1 MFAEF
6 VGRQIRPTTL
16 ALPTGNHNRYPH
28 GLRIGF
34 LSRVIEKSAAYS
46 IALLERVVDMLIE
59 DKCLTE
65 DKTDAVHWADKGT
78 HWMARE
84 FLATGA
90 IHFTK
95 RTWLHWRYRFGVE
108 GEFKTDVD
116 GYFAILKARRDD
128 AAKKRVLS
136 SVADVVEAWQ
146 EGYAKASMAD
156 KCGSIF

>member
-1 MFAEF
+1 
-6 VGRQIRPTTL
+6 
-16 ALPTGNHNRYPH
+16 
-28 GLRIGF
+28 
-34 LSRVIEKSAAYS
+34 
-46 IALLERVVDMLIE
+46 MLIE

-95 RTWLHWRYRFGVE
+95 RTRLHWRYRFGVE

-116 GYFAILKARRDD
+116 GIVGACRLSQVTPPMRARRRN
-128 AAKKRVLS
+128 AA
-136 SVADVVEAWQ
+136 ACIED
-146 EGYAKASMAD
+146 
-156 KCGSIF
+156 